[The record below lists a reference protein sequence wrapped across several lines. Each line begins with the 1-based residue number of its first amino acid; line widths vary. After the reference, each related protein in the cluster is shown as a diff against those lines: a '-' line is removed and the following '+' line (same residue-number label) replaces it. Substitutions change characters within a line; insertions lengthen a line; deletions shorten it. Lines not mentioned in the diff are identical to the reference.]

1 MSSIDYMSTLNK
13 SMKAK
18 NKIDG
23 VRDNIGNE
31 LWNALVDSA
40 ITDNEKE
47 RRVLTLSEQI
57 RKWPETM
64 KVRLSLILEHL
75 AKEWLLN
82 PWSIKSLSE
91 AEIRAVAWSEDEKK
105 IKNIINYIVD
115 SWREDDK
122 KLSSDQL
129 LKLNQAVIEGLDKYY
144 WEAAEE
150 YGNSKAFQK
159 RNDELVAELRASE
172 KTDEVVETALLE
184 RWSRNRIMRVGK
196 AIQKTVNDTSL
207 KEEDRDRKVLWQAN
221 SSAISGRWRR
231 FDWINK
237 LPSKIDANEEYKKS
251 MDNLKKK
258 MRDPQTKRDEKVVI
272 RYIAKQVTRHYSDYV
287 ERTVVDEDTRR
298 QNVQDINTLM
308 AAA

>member
-1 MSSIDYMSTLNK
+1 
-13 SMKAK
+13 MKAK